1 MASESER
8 VDQFQQILNQIGG
21 KSNIHLCSAASGPDG
36 NTVVL
41 QDFIA
46 DMFHDGRYEEI
57 SGSVGNSNGEIK
69 IQTAAKLT
77 DASIPDQQQC
87 DLSEQNSSIPA
98 DGEKTDPL
106 KNKTVISSRNISGQQ
121 RAIKCSMVVFIFR
134 HDYVC
139 NKDNYLC
146 LREIMKD
153 VRARIKRNV
162 FRPAL
167 LGLIHTDCDRSEIR
181 ESLELLDG
189 SLRSVFITHTQ
200 QAIWT
205 GRYVTDSPK
214 VLEEIKRNACKAV
227 NSAMS
232 VDSSAGS
239 KNSSFW
245 PLKCLPGILLKEQR
259 GHADLTSGSW
269 QQVFSGHSRAFCEEQ
284 TIIEIYTS
292 TNLLY
297 SLMVLFVILGFDGFS
312 PHSFS

>member
-8 VDQFQQILNQIGG
+8 VDQFQQILHQIGG
-21 KSNIHLCSAASGPDG
+21 KSNIHLVSALSGPDE

-57 SGSVGNSNGEIK
+57 TGSVGNSNGEIK
-69 IQTAAKLT
+69 IQTAGKVT
-77 DASIPDQQQC
+77 DECIPDQQHC

-106 KNKTVISSRNISGQQ
+106 KNKTVMSSRNIRGQQ
-121 RAIKCSMVVFIFR
+121 RAIKCSMVMFIFR

-139 NKDNYLC
+139 NKENYVC

-167 LGLIHTDCDRSEIR
+167 LGLIQTDCDRSEIC
-181 ESLELLDG
+181 ESLELLDR
-189 SLRSVFITHTQ
+189 SLRSVFINHPQ

-214 VLEEIKRNACKAV
+214 VLQEIKRNACRTVK
-227 NSAMS
+227 SAMS
-232 VDSSAGS
+232 VDSNAGS
-239 KNSSFW
+239 KNCSFW
-245 PLKCLPGILLKEQR
+245 PLKCLPGILRKGYRE
-259 GHADLTSGSW
+259 HADLTSNSW
-269 QQVFSGHSRAFCEEQ
+269 QQANPQMNEEGIPLQIRA
-284 TIIEIYTS
+284 TAR
-292 TNLLY
+292 
-297 SLMVLFVILGFDGFS
+297 
-312 PHSFS
+312 